1 LWLCVPRSEDIA
13 CDNTYMSVQT
23 RIWIQKVIKIFIF
36 SELSD
41 GLSQT
46 EALRERIRQLA
57 GLE

>member
-1 LWLCVPRSEDIA
+1 MELCQP
-13 CDNTYMSVQT
+13 QP
-23 RIWIQKVIKIFIF
+23 KKIVD
-36 SELSD
+36 LD